1 MQRLAT
7 LARYGRVAGPGL
19 ILVDGGLRAN
29 SVYSAWQNDDPEW
42 TRMAVVEG
50 GSFAMGIGVGVAV
63 GFVMA
68 ITPVGLAV
76 AIVAGGAVAVGADHV
91 FKRFFSFLYDQVTR

>member
-1 MQRLAT
+1 
-7 LARYGRVAGPGL
+7 
-19 ILVDGGLRAN
+19 
-29 SVYSAWQNDDPEW
+29 
-42 TRMAVVEG
+42 MAVVEG